1 MSISFSLLL
10 LMAAPSPGH
19 DVVVPPPRGEHPTVE
34 KVTLSIDH
42 DALLEKQM
50 AAAAEDSAY
59 FVREDSVK
67 ALREQ
72 HGVEVA
78 EDDNAPAIIVNLAWE
93 DYEHAVYRIEVS
105 TRRPGESTKG
115 VEEFTATCIDSTSL
129 SREVLARLPAAL
141 EQLGTPNV
149 PEPGPS
155 LEPIEAEPTEPTD
168 PENTQKEQRP
178 DDRRPLA
185 VMGKIGTGLLVSG
198 AVGLVAGG
206 IVFAQGRQIDNPSSQ
221 LLRPEG
227 RDYRPPGVAVMV
239 TGGVL
244 AATGVALL
252 VLDRVRARR
261 SAPGVARLSF
271 QPNDTS
277 MGLALRF

>member
-10 LMAAPSPGH
+10 LTAPPVSGHDVAAAPST
-19 DVVVPPPRGEHPTVE
+19 DEHSTVE
-34 KVTLSIDH
+34 TVTLSIEH

-50 AAAAEDSAY
+50 ATAAEDSAY

-72 HGVEVA
+72 HGVEVV
-78 EDDNAPAIIVNLAWE
+78 EDDDVPAIIVSLAWE
-93 DYEHAVYRIEVS
+93 DYERAVYRIEVS
-105 TRRPGESTKG
+105 TQRPGESRKA

-129 SREVLARLPAAL
+129 SREVLARFPAAL
-141 EQLGTPNV
+141 EQLGTPSV
-149 PEPGPS
+149 PEPALSSDPIDV
-155 LEPIEAEPTEPTD
+155 EPIESAEPAED
-168 PENTQKEQRP
+168 PGK
-178 DDRRPLA
+178 RRSEGRGPLG
-185 VMGKIGTGLLVSG
+185 VMGKVGTGLLASG

-227 RDYRPPGVAVMV
+227 RNYRPPGVAVMV

-244 AATGVALL
+244 AAAGVALL

-261 SAPGVARLSF
+261 SAPDVARLSF
-271 QPNDTS
+271 QPSDAS
-277 MGLALRF
+277 AGLALRF